1 MSSPNPKSRIA
12 LLGKERIVLLGT
24 EPRSGEK
31 LLADFE
37 LPAAWRTSRCLKS
50 DDLRR
55 GWVVVSTLPNIKSN
69 ACSSQILDLE
79 EGMLGFQRRPLL
91 FHVSADAPPNWR
103 EVGEFHPTLRSP
115 GYTLSGA
122 NGDAFALAFGV
133 AVSGHRRIAHG
144 LFALLDGVFVVVEI
158 PHDQMTTPPVR
169 PFLEELKKAM

>member
-1 MSSPNPKSRIA
+1 MSSSNPKSRTA

-24 EPRSGEK
+24 EPRSGDR

-37 LPAAWRTSRCLKS
+37 LPAAWRTSRSLKS

-55 GWVVVSTLPNIKSN
+55 GWVVVSTLPNITRH

-79 EGMLGFQRRPLL
+79 EGMLGFERRPQL
-91 FHVSADAPPNWR
+91 FHVSADAPTNWR

-115 GYTLSGA
+115 GYTLSGPS
-122 NGDAFALAFGV
+122 GDAFALAFGV

-158 PHDQMTTPPVR
+158 PHDQMTTPPVG
-169 PFLEELKKAM
+169 PFLEELKRRM